1 MTPAGHLLSGYLAGD
16 WLAAG
21 REPRSRRIILA
32 AALAAGLAPDG
43 DVIFGLLG
51 GFWGAALH
59 RGFTHSLLAALGFGL
74 LAAALFRRRRRVLF
88 AAGFLGVLSHIFWD
102 TLNVW
107 GVRLFW
113 PALWYLR
120 VNLVHER
127 DLWALI
133 MVLVASVLT
142 WRERRRAAVVW
153 LLIAIPA
160 YLLTQTL
167 WRHHARQLARTDLA
181 GRRADVYPTG
191 QIRCA
196 WIAVSAG
203 VSDLTV
209 HCVPTP
215 WAAGLVPV
223 TRVPAL
229 REDFFTRAS
238 RSSPAVREFIEKVA
252 FSYADEQPTPDGGA
266 LVVWRDLREAYE
278 QGPGGV
284 PTGLHV
290 LLSRDGAILS
300 ERHQWWLKLW

>member
-1 MTPAGHLLSGYLAGD
+1 MTPAGHLLSGYLVGD
-16 WLAAG
+16 WLGAG
-21 REPRSRRIILA
+21 HDLRSRRIILA
-32 AALAAGLAPDG
+32 TAVAAGVAPDG
-43 DVIFGLLG
+43 DVVFGLLG
-51 GFWGAALH
+51 GYWGSGLH
-59 RGFTHSLLAALGFGL
+59 RSFSHSLLGALGFGL
-74 LAAALFRRRRRVLF
+74 LAAALFRGRRRVLF
-88 AAGFLGVLSHIFWD
+88 AAGFLGALTHVWWD
-102 TLNVW
+102 ALNVW
-107 GVRLFW
+107 GVQLLW
-113 PALWYLR
+113 PVFWYLR

-127 DLWALI
+127 DVWALAI
-133 MVLVASVLT
+133 VLLASILT

-181 GRRADVYPTG
+181 GRRAGVYPTG
-191 QIRCA
+191 QIRCG

-203 VSDLTV
+203 ASDLTV

-215 WAAGLVPV
+215 WAARLVPIS
-223 TRVPAL
+223 RVPM
-229 REDFFTRAS
+229 RDDFFTRAT
-238 RSSPAVREFIEKVA
+238 RSSSAVREFLDKVA
-252 FSYADEQPTPDGGA
+252 FSYAEEQPTPDGGA
-266 LVVWRDLREAYE
+266 LVIWRDLREAYE